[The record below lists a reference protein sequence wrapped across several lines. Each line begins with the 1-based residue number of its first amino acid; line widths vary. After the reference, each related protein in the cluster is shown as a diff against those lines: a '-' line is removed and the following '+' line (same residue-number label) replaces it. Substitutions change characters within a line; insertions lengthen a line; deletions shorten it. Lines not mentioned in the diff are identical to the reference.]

1 MLQVFKILA
10 GKDNVR
16 IKSWLKMAASGVVR
30 TIQAAGVM
38 NILKL
43 RTRLEVRAIFFS
55 LRVVD
60 SWNNVP
66 DEIKLSR
73 TPGQFK
79 RQCKQTALER
89 PTEA

>member
-1 MLQVFKILA
+1 
-10 GKDNVR
+10 
-16 IKSWLKMAASGVVR
+16 
-30 TIQAAGVM
+30 M

-55 LRVVD
+55 VGVFD
-60 SWNNVP
+60 GWNNVP

-79 RQCKQTALER
+79 RQYNQTALER